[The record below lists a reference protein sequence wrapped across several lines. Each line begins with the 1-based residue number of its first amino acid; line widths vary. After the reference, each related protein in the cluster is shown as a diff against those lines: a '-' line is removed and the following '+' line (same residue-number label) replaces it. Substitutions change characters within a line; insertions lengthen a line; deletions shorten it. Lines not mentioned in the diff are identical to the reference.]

1 MRSVDRAC
9 VPHGPETAFGEVRNR
24 TQDWKGSSEARD
36 ILAAQKPP
44 CRCACNS
51 LILGDRDSPIYA
63 AQNHMMVGNSALMR
77 HKISHNAVCGQ
88 IPVGRQI
95 SLWVFPLRRDG
106 RPAKPRATKVPI
118 EPTLLRMECYYRD
131 ITSEST
137 RRRLCQNFAEAAGD
151 NHILARLQHPNTHH
165 NLVSVFGDTSA
176 SLRGAGCG
184 I

>member
-1 MRSVDRAC
+1 MSGTFDLGISADCTRITGKPEVIPGQTGSRTCQWLD
-9 VPHGPETAFGEVRNR
+9 VPDPLSGTA
-24 TQDWKGSSEARD
+24 
-36 ILAAQKPP
+36 
-44 CRCACNS
+44 
-51 LILGDRDSPIYA
+51 
-63 AQNHMMVGNSALMR
+63 
-77 HKISHNAVCGQ
+77 AVLPTG
-88 IPVGRQI
+88 QI
-95 SLWVFPLRRDG
+95 SLRVFPLRRDG

-118 EPTLLRMECYYRD
+118 EPTLLRMECHYCA

-165 NLVSVFGDTSA
+165 NLVSVFGNTSA